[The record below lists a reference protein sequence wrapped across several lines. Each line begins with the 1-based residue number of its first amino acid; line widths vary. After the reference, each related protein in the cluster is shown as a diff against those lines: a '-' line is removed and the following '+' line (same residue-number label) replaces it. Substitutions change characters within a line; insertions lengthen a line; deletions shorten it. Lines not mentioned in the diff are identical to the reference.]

1 MFILGGVSMP
11 DQRKLTPMTLL
22 EELEFRGQLYQITDA
37 DGLATRL
44 AEGPITLYGGFDPTA
59 DSLTVGNL
67 ATLLILTRFQ
77 RAGHHPIALVGGGTG
92 MIGDPGGK
100 SQERALNTTEVVDEF
115 TRKIRIQMEPFL
127 DFDCKSNPAQMV
139 NNYDWLGSI
148 GAIELMRDVGKHF
161 PVPYM
166 LAKDSVKSRL
176 ETGISYTE
184 FSYMILQAF
193 DFLELYRRHNCE
205 LQIGGSDQWGNI
217 TAGSDLIRRAVGGSC
232 FGLTCPLVTTAN
244 GTKFGKT
251 EGGAVWLSPE
261 RTTPYEFYQ
270 FWVNTDD
277 LSVIK
282 YLKVFT
288 FLSVDEI
295 RQLEET
301 TTANPGAREA
311 QRTLAHEV
319 TALVHGKDT
328 ALKAERIS
336 RALFYGELKEL
347 QEDELQLAF
356 HGVPTHT
363 MEGAE
368 QSLVDLL
375 VAAGAS
381 SSKRQAR
388 QDITQGAISLNGERC
403 KEESHTVRKFDG
415 LHGKYTVIKRGKNK
429 YFLVQ

>member
-1 MFILGGVSMP
+1 
-11 DQRKLTPMTLL
+11 MTLL

-37 DGLATRL
+37 NGLSARL
-44 AEGPITLYGGFDPTA
+44 TKGPITLYGGFDPTA

-100 SQERALNTTEVVDEF
+100 AQERALNTTEVVDEY
-115 TRKIRIQMEPFL
+115 TRQIRAQMEPFL
-127 DFDCKSNPAQMV
+127 DFESNTNPAQMV

-161 PVPYM
+161 PVSYM

-193 DFLELYRRHNCE
+193 DFLELYRRHDCE

-232 FGLTCPLVTTAN
+232 FGLTGPLVTTAD

-277 LSVIK
+277 RSVVS
-282 YLKVFT
+282 LLRVFT
-288 FLSVDEI
+288 FLSIDELL
-295 RQLEET
+295 QLEET
-301 TTANPGAREA
+301 VTNNPGAHEA
-311 QRTLAHEV
+311 QRALAHEV
-319 TALVHGKDT
+319 TALVHGKET

-356 HGVPTHT
+356 HDVPTHT
-363 MEGAE
+363 MEGEE
-368 QSLVDLL
+368 QGLVDLL

-388 QDITQGAISLNGERC
+388 QDISQGAISLNGDRC
-403 KEESHTVRKFDG
+403 TDESHVVKKAEG
-415 LHGKYTVIKRGKNK
+415 LHGRYTAIKRGKNK
-429 YFLVQ
+429 YFLIR

>member
-1 MFILGGVSMP
+1 
-11 DQRKLTPMTLL
+11 MTLL
-22 EELEFRGQLYQITDA
+22 EELEFRGQLYQVTDA
-37 DGLATRL
+37 DGLAERL
-44 AEGPITLYGGFDPTA
+44 SQGPITLYGGFDPTA

-77 RAGHHPIALVGGGTG
+77 RAGHKPIALVGGGTG

-100 SQERALNTTEVVDEF
+100 SQERALNTTDVVEEF
-115 TRKIRIQMEPFL
+115 TRKIRVQMEPFL
-127 DFDCKSNPAQMV
+127 DFDSKTNPAQMV

-166 LAKDSVKSRL
+166 LAKESVKSRL

-184 FSYMILQAF
+184 FSYMILQAY
-193 DFLELYRRHNCE
+193 DFLELYRRHDCL

-217 TAGSDLIRRAVGGSC
+217 TAGSDLIRRAVGGSA
-232 FGLTCPLVTTAN
+232 FGLTGPLVTQAD
-244 GTKFGKT
+244 GTKFGKS

-277 LSVIK
+277 ASVVK
-282 YLKVFT
+282 FLKVFT

-295 RQLEET
+295 LQLEQT
-301 TTANPGAREA
+301 VADNPGAREA
-311 QRTLAHEV
+311 QRALAHEV

-356 HGVPTHT
+356 HDVPTHT
-363 MEGAE
+363 MDGGE
-368 QSLVDLL
+368 QGLVDLL
-375 VAAGAS
+375 VEAGVS

-388 QDITQGAISLNGERC
+388 QDIKQNAISLNGDKCTDEA
-403 KEESHTVRKFDG
+403 HVVRKAEG
-415 LHGKYTVIKRGKNK
+415 LHGKYTVVRRGKNK
-429 YFLVQ
+429 YTLIQ

>member
-1 MFILGGVSMP
+1 MN
-11 DQRKLTPMTLL
+11 LL
-22 EELEFRGQLYQITDA
+22 KELEFRGQLYQCTDT
-37 DGLATRL
+37 DGLAERL
-44 AEGPITLYGGFDPTA
+44 AKGPITLYGGFDPTA

-77 RAGHHPIALVGGGTG
+77 RAGHRPIALVGGGTG

-100 SQERALNTTEVVDEF
+100 SQERALNTTEVVDAF
-115 TRKIRIQMEPFL
+115 TAKIRAQMEPFL
-127 DFDCKSNPAQMV
+127 DFDSKTNPALMV
-139 NNYDWLGSI
+139 NNYDWLGSM

-166 LAKDSVKSRL
+166 LAKESVKSRL

-193 DFLELYRRHNCE
+193 DFLELYRRHDCE

-217 TAGSDLIRRAVGGSC
+217 TAGSDLIRRAVSGSA
-232 FGLTCPLVTTAN
+232 FGLTCPLVTSAD

-251 EGGAVWLSPE
+251 EAGAVWLSSE

-270 FWVNTDD
+270 YWVNTVDD
-277 LSVIK
+277 SVIS

-288 FLSVDEI
+288 FLSVDDI
-295 RQLEET
+295 RQLEQA
-301 TTANPGAREA
+301 TTADPGAREA

-319 TALVHGKDT
+319 TALVHGKD
-328 ALKAERIS
+328 AASKAERIS
-336 RALFYGELKEL
+336 RALFYGELKAL
-347 QEDELQLAF
+347 QEDELQQAF
-356 HGVPTHT
+356 HDVPTHA
-363 MEGAE
+363 MEGEA
-368 QSLVDLL
+368 QGLVDLL

-388 QDITQGAISLNGERC
+388 QDINQGAISLNGDRC
-403 KEESHTVRKFDG
+403 KDETHTVKKTEG